1 MPFTLELLN
10 VRLKMRGLKINYK
23 PVPVGTETF
32 DEKLEAFSA
41 HSSCSQR
48 SFIEIENRKVKAHVL
63 AGHF

>member
-1 MPFTLELLN
+1 MLELFIAM
-10 VRLKMRGLKINYK
+10 LKTRSLKINYK
-23 PVPVGTETF
+23 PVPVGTEIF